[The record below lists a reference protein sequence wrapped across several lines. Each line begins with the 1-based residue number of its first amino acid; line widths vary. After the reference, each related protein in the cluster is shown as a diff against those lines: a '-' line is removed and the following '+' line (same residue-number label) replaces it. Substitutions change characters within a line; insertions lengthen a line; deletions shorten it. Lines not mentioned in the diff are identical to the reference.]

1 MKVSFYTLGCKV
13 NQYET
18 QMIRERFESAGYETV
33 EKEEQAD
40 ICIINTCTVTNLS
53 DRKSRQRI
61 RRVRDRNENALI
73 VVTGCYAQTNAETA
87 ASIPG
92 VSIVVGTNEKS
103 RIVDFVEEFLNR
115 HRETGFYGG
124 SPDRQDGGGTEKTV
138 RTDPEGP
145 AEMHVL
151 SYGQLTEYEE
161 SGSITYM
168 DSRTR
173 AYIKIQDGCDRFC
186 SYCIIPYARGHVRSR
201 RIGEIVNEAKEL
213 IARGFHE
220 IVLTG
225 INTALYGVDLTE
237 EEILSSSD
245 TGLRGIEAVV
255 SAVSELEGEFRI
267 RLSSLEPNVIDEDTA
282 RRLNRYPKLCPHMHL
297 SLQSGSDTVLARMN
311 RRYDMDTYRRI
322 VDIFRERDPNFA
334 VTTDI
339 IAGFPGE
346 TEEEFEESL
355 RAVREIGFCRV
366 HAFRYSRRS
375 GTKADRMKDQIGG
388 AIKNAR
394 VGALIREGEQSA
406 EKFFRGNI
414 GSVRRVLFE
423 RYHRDTSLLTG
434 LTDNYISV
442 YCPAQPEEA
451 ESLLNR
457 FSDVKLERLYEDGMS
472 GTIV

>member
-18 QMIRERFESAGYETV
+18 QMMRERFERAGYETTSEE
-33 EKEEQAD
+33 EKAD

-61 RRVRDRNENALI
+61 RRVTDRNENAVI
-73 VVTGCYAQTNAETA
+73 VVAGCYAQTNSDAA

-103 RIVDFVEEFLNR
+103 RIVEFVEEFLEKN
-115 HRETGFYGG
+115 GG
-124 SPDRQDGGGTEKTV
+124 HAAAGKT
-138 RTDPEGP
+138 D
-145 AEMHVL
+145 MHVL

-161 SGSITYM
+161 SGIIHYM

-201 RIGEIVNEAKEL
+201 HPDEIVREAREL
-213 IARGFHE
+213 LTRGFRE

-225 INTALYGVDLTE
+225 INTALYGIDLSE
-237 EEILSSSD
+237 EELSSYGS
-245 TGLRGIEAVV
+245 GLHGVETAVA
-255 SAVSELEGEFRI
+255 AVSRLNGDFRI

-297 SLQSGSDTVLARMN
+297 SLQSGSDTVLSRMN
-311 RRYDMDTYRRI
+311 RRYDMETYRRI
-322 VDIFRERDPNFA
+322 VRIFRERDPNFA

-375 GTKADRMKDQIGG
+375 GTEADRMERQIGG
-388 AIKNAR
+388 ETKNER
-394 VGALIREGEQSA
+394 VNALIREGERSA
-406 EKFFRGNI
+406 EAFFRGNI
-414 GSVRRVLFE
+414 GTVRRVLFE
-423 RYHRDTSLLTG
+423 RYHSDTSVLAG
-434 LTDNYISV
+434 LTDNYIPV
-442 YCPAQPEEA
+442 YCHMKQEEA
-451 ESLLNR
+451 ESLINR
-457 FSDVKLERLYEDGMS
+457 FGDVKLEKLYQDGMS
-472 GTIV
+472 GKIAGNIR